1 MLTVHHL
8 GKSQSE
14 RIVWLCEE
22 LGISYEL
29 RRYERDSV
37 TQFAPPELLAL
48 HPAGTAPVITD
59 DGVVLG
65 ESGAIV
71 EFILAKY
78 GDGGLARR
86 YGQDSFPAYLFWFH
100 FANAN
105 LQPVMGRTMVLGR
118 LGVPADNGV
127 AAWVRSRQHRSLLQ
141 IDSRVAA
148 HEYLAGDGF
157 SAADIMPV
165 FSLTTMRYFSPLDLS
180 PYPGILAYLQRI
192 AARPGYQ
199 RAMAKGDPGM
209 ALLLT

>member
-22 LGISYEL
+22 LAIPYEL
-29 RRYERDSV
+29 RHYTRDKA
-37 TQFAPPELLAL
+37 TRLAPPELLAL
-48 HPAGTAPVITD
+48 HPSGTAPIVTD
-59 DGVVLG
+59 DGVALG

-86 YGQDSFPAYLFWFH
+86 YGQDSFPDYLFWFH
-100 FANAN
+100 FANGN
-105 LQPVMGRTMVLGR
+105 LQPVMGRAMLLER
-118 LGVPADNGV
+118 LGIPPDNATAG
-127 AAWVRSRQHRSLLQ
+127 WIRGRQHRSLVQL
-141 IDSRVAA
+141 DSRVAE

-157 SAADIMPV
+157 SAADIMNV
-165 FSLTTMRYFSPLDLS
+165 FSLTTMRYFSPLDLQ

-199 RAMAKGDPGM
+199 RAMAKGDAGM
-209 ALLLT
+209 ELLLT